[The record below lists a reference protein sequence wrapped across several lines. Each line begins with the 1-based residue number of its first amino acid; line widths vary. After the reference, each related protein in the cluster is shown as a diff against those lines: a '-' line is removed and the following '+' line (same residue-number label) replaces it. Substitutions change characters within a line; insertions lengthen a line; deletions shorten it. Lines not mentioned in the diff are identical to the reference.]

1 MGTPSDLIVIG
12 TLTAGVAAAAFIALK
27 TRRVPNA
34 LTGLLALSGLA
45 FATFGIGHL
54 SVGAAILGFLLGLA
68 LMLPGHLFGGTGAGD
83 VKLFAA
89 TGSLLGPAPIVGAF
103 LYTALAGGALA
114 AIVAVRRRRLR
125 QSVGAAARLV
135 ASGGANAAE
144 IENAGE
150 RNRFAY
156 APAIAIGSILAALS
170 ATGL

>member
-1 MGTPSDLIVIG
+1 MVKPSDFIVIG
-12 TLTAGVAAAAFIALK
+12 TLTAGVAAAAFIDLK

-54 SVGAAILGFLLGLA
+54 SVGAAILGFSLGLL

-103 LYTALAGGALA
+103 LYTAIAGGVLA
-114 AIVAVRRRRLR
+114 AIVAVHRRRLR
-125 QSVGAAARLV
+125 QTVDGTARLV
-135 ASGGANAAE
+135 ASGGANAAQ
-144 IENAGE
+144 IEAAGE
-150 RNRFAY
+150 NNRFPY
-156 APAIAIGSILAALS
+156 APAIAVGAILS
-170 ATGL
+170 AIRM